1 MALRKK
7 QTAARRIIAPLTMIK
22 PMGAPSLVDGAAL
35 GEKEVVARGTDDC
48 GVGDRDGIRDGLGAR
63 DAGLLGAV
71 VGGADGRKDGAA
83 VVEGETLGDFD
94 GVADGATVDGAAEL
108 GAGEGHVV
116 GVGLEVGAR
125 EELDSLC
132 EGAEEEEEIPVVVG

>member
-7 QTAARRIIAPLTMIK
+7 QTAARRIIAPLTTIK
-22 PMGAPSLVDGAAL
+22 AMGAPSLVDGAAL
-35 GEKEVVARGTDDC
+35 GEKEVVARGTDGC

-71 VGGADGRKDGAA
+71 FGGAGGRKDGAN
-83 VVEGETLGDFD
+83 VEGEKLGDFD

-108 GAGEGHVV
+108 GAGEGRVV